1 MASTKINVG
10 AVIGLSSTATGAK
23 TTVTNVKSSFNTTRR
38 QIDGKILNRSNLA
51 NRFQNVYNTLGS
63 IETKVSRIKSM
74 VENGANWYHDTD
86 QTVLGWSNDIVGN
99 FIAGCGSVGVGTG
112 IPSGAA

>member
-51 NRFQNVYNTLGS
+51 NRFQNVYKG
-63 IETKVSRIKSM
+63 
-74 VENGANWYHDTD
+74 Y
-86 QTVLGWSNDIVGN
+86 
-99 FIAGCGSVGVGTG
+99 
-112 IPSGAA
+112 